1 MKKIAVFF
9 AESYEEIE
17 ALTVVDM
24 CRRADIQTEMVSV
37 TDSLIVTGAHAIPVV
52 MDKKFTEVDF
62 NTLDMI
68 VLPGG
73 WPGTPNLEKVDALM
87 EKVKEFA
94 KAGKYVAAI
103 CAAPSILGHLG
114 VLEGKT
120 ACSFPGFEEELT
132 GAAVTYDSCAI
143 DGNIITAR
151 GMGCAIDFS
160 VEIIRALCGNEKAQ
174 EIASKIIYKK

>member
-24 CRRADIQTEMVSV
+24 CRRADIQTEMISV
-37 TDSLIVTGAHAIPVV
+37 TDSLTVTGAHAIPVK
-52 MDKKFTEVDF
+52 MDKMLSEVDF
-62 NTLDMI
+62 DALDMI

-73 WPGTPNLEKVDALM
+73 WPGTPNLEKVADFM
-87 EKVKEFA
+87 EKVKVFA
-94 KAGKYVAAI
+94 ESGKYVAAI

-114 VLEGKT
+114 ILAGKT
-120 ACSFPGFEEELT
+120 ACCFPGFEEELT
-132 GAAVTYDSCAI
+132 GASVSYNSCEV

-160 VEIIRALCGNEKAQ
+160 VEIIRVLSGSEKAE

>member
-1 MKKIAVFF
+1 MKRIAIFF
-9 AESYEEIE
+9 AEGYEEIE

-24 CRRADIQTEMVSV
+24 CRRAGIEIDMVSA
-37 TDSLIVTGAHAIPVV
+37 SGHMAVTGAHAILVT
-52 MDKKFTEVDF
+52 MDKTLAEVDF
-62 NTLDMI
+62 DNVDMI

-73 WPGTPNLEKVDALM
+73 WPGTPNLESVPLLM
-87 EKVKEFA
+87 EQVKKFA

-114 VLEGKT
+114 LLEGKR
-120 ACSFPGFEEELT
+120 ACCYPGFEEELQ
-132 GAAVTYDSCAI
+132 GATVTYNNCEV

-160 VEIIRALCGNEKAQ
+160 KEIIRVLDSKAKAT
-174 EIASKIIYKK
+174 EVADKIIYK

>member
-24 CRRADIQTEMVSV
+24 CRRADIQTEMISV
-37 TDSLIVTGAHAIPVV
+37 TDSLTVTGAHAIPVK
-52 MDKKFTEVDF
+52 MDKMLSEVDF
-62 NTLDMI
+62 DALDMI

-73 WPGTPNLEKVDALM
+73 WPGTPNLEKVADLM
-87 EKVKEFA
+87 EKVKVFA
-94 KAGKYVAAI
+94 ESGKYVAAI

-114 VLEGKT
+114 ILEGKT
-120 ACSFPGFEEELT
+120 ACCFPGFEEELT
-132 GAAVTYDSCAI
+132 GASVSYNSCEV

-160 VEIIRALCGNEKAQ
+160 VEIIRVVSGSEKAE